1 MLISETAATRARS
14 LSAVAAGLS
23 GVIAFTLYFAL
34 HDGGWMVFLPVVVSA
49 AATIWPTRAVV
60 GIAMLVTSA
69 IVVIGIEGSG
79 VLFGAS
85 AAVLMLALN
94 SLQTAATQVREIV
107 RRVGKRRLVTAPQ

>member
-1 MLISETAATRARS
+1 MLISENAAARART

-23 GVIAFTLYFAL
+23 GVVGFTLYFVL
-34 HDGGWMVFLPVVVSA
+34 HDGGWMVFLPVIAAA
-49 AATIWPTRAVV
+49 AATMWPTRVVV

-69 IVVIGIEGSG
+69 ILVIAIEGSG

-94 SLQTAATQVREIV
+94 SLQTAATQVREIM
-107 RRVGKRRLVTAPQ
+107 RRVGKRRLVAAPQ